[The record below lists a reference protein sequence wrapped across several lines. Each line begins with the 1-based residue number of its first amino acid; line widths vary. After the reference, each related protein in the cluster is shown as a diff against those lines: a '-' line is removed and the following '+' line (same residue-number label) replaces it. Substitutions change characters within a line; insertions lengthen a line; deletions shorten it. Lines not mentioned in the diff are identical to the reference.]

1 MAQKM
6 KKELILQIKRYLPWS
21 ALPAAAL
28 AMVVLTMIG
37 GFTFIKLL
45 VCLSGLAGVC
55 WYWIY
60 QYRNNIQV
68 EKKPCQDEE
77 RKNRKIKDYQS
88 KIKDLKLQLQ
98 LSQRQKRNTE
108 TIIYSISD
116 AVVVTDGYD
125 RLLMANDPASMIFDF
140 DIKDSILK
148 PITELIQKGGLVD
161 LILQSRKSKTR
172 HVKHELKIEDDNGTM
187 TYDCI
192 ISCIFDDRGGIC
204 GTVSVLHDVTR
215 EKEVSQVKNDFV
227 SHVSHELKTP
237 LASIMAYTEMLADG
251 EVEDEGT
258 RSEFYSIIQN
268 QAQRLNRLIEDILNI
283 SRIESGLIKVSKEPV
298 SVVLLIRQAVQA
310 IIAYAAEKDITIDN
324 QTSVVIGQVCAD
336 RDMISQVIIN
346 LLSNAVKYTEKGGLV
361 TVNSEVDDARQV
373 AIVTVTDTGV
383 GIPAEDVEHIFDKF
397 FRVNENNK
405 YAKGTGLGLNL
416 VKEII
421 ENVHQGHVF
430 VSSRQGKGSTFGFEL
445 PLANATVVMAE

>member
-1 MAQKM
+1 MAQKR
-6 KKELILQIKRYLPWS
+6 KRELILNAKKYLSYS
-21 ALPAAAL
+21 ALPLAAM
-28 AMVVLTMIG
+28 AMVILTMIG

-45 VCLSGLAGVC
+45 VSSFGLAGLC
-55 WYWIY
+55 GGWIY
-60 QYRNNIQV
+60 RYRKNIAAAKKPRLDVEQNIQ
-68 EKKPCQDEE
+68 
-77 RKNRKIKDYQS
+77 KIEDYQGE
-88 KIKDLKLQLQ
+88 IKDLKLQLQ
-98 LSQRQKRNTE
+98 LSQRQKHNIE

-125 RLLMANDPASMIFDF
+125 RLLMANDPASTIFDF

-148 PITELIQKGGLVD
+148 PIAALIQKSRLVD
-161 LILQSRKSKTR
+161 LILQSRQSKTR
-172 HVKHELKIEDDNGTM
+172 HVKHELKIEDEHRTM

-192 ISCIFDDRGGIC
+192 ISCIFDDKDHIC
-204 GTVSVLHDVTR
+204 GTVSVLHDITR

-251 EVEDEGT
+251 EVEDEET

-268 QAQRLNRLIEDILNI
+268 QSQRLNRLIEDILNI

-310 IIAYAAEKDITIDN
+310 ISAYAAEKDITIDN

-336 RDMISQVIIN
+336 KDMISQVIIN
-346 LLSNAVKYTEKGGLV
+346 LLSNAVKYTPKGGSV
-361 TVNSEVDDARQV
+361 TVNSEVDDARQL
-373 AIVTVTDTGV
+373 ARVTVTDTGV
-383 GIPAEDVEHIFDKF
+383 GIPADDIEHIFDKF
-397 FRVNENNK
+397 FRVKENNK

-421 ENVHQGHVF
+421 ENVHRGHVF
-430 VSSRQGKGSTFGFEL
+430 VSSRQGRGSTFGFEL
-445 PLANATVVMAE
+445 PLANAVAVLAE

>member
-1 MAQKM
+1 
-6 KKELILQIKRYLPWS
+6 
-21 ALPAAAL
+21 
-28 AMVVLTMIG
+28 MVILTMIG
-37 GFTFIKLL
+37 GFTVVKFL
-45 VCLSGLAGVC
+45 VFLAGLAGLC

-60 QYRNNIQV
+60 QYRSNIQAAK
-68 EKKPCQDEE
+68 EPCQDE
-77 RKNRKIKDYQS
+77 KQNIQKIKDCRNE
-88 KIKDLKLQLQ
+88 IKDLKLQVQ

-125 RLLMANDPASMIFDF
+125 RLLMANDPASSIFGF
-140 DIKDSILK
+140 DIKNSILK
-148 PITELIQKGGLVD
+148 PVAELIQKGRLVD

-172 HVKHELKIEDDNGTM
+172 HVKHELKIKDDNGTM

-192 ISCIFDDRGGIC
+192 ISCIFDDKGRVC

-251 EVEDEGT
+251 EVEDEET
-258 RSEFYSIIQN
+258 RNEFYSIIQN

-310 IIAYAAEKDITIDN
+310 IGAYAAEKNITIDN

-336 RDMISQVIIN
+336 KDMISQVIIN
-346 LLSNAVKYTEKGGLV
+346 LLSNAVKYTPKGGSV

-373 AIVTVTDTGV
+373 VSVTITDTGV

-397 FRVNENNK
+397 FRVKENNK

-421 ENVHQGHVF
+421 ESVHQGHVF
-430 VSSRQGKGSTFGFEL
+430 VSSEQGKGSTFGFEL
-445 PLANATVVMAE
+445 SLANAVAVMAE

>member
-1 MAQKM
+1 M
-6 KKELILQIKRYLPWS
+6 KKELILNIKKYLPLS

-28 AMVVLTMIG
+28 AMVILTMIG

-60 QYRNNIQV
+60 QHRNSMQAA
-68 EKKPCQDEE
+68 KKPCQDEE
-77 RKNRKIKDYQS
+77 QNTRQIKDYQNE
-88 KIKDLKLQLQ
+88 IKDLKLQLQ
-98 LSQRQKRNTE
+98 LSQRQKRNIE

-116 AVVVTDGYD
+116 AVIVTDGYD
-125 RLLMANDPASMIFDF
+125 RLLMANDPASEIFEF

-148 PITELIQKGGLVD
+148 PVAGLIQKGRLVE
-161 LILQSRKSKTR
+161 LILQSRQSRTR
-172 HVKHELKIEDDNGTM
+172 HVKHELRIEDERGKM

-192 ISCIFDDRGGIC
+192 ISCIFDDKDKVC

-251 EVEDEGT
+251 EVEDEKT
-258 RSEFYSIIQN
+258 RNEFYSIIQN
-268 QAQRLNRLIEDILNI
+268 QSQRLNRLIEDILNI

-310 IIAYAAEKDITIDN
+310 MSAYAAEKDITIDN

-336 RDMISQVIIN
+336 KDMISQVIIN
-346 LLSNAVKYTEKGGLV
+346 LLSNAVKYTPNGGSV
-361 TVNSEVDDARQV
+361 TINSEVDDARQV
-373 AIVTVTDTGV
+373 ARVTVTDTGV
-383 GIPAEDVEHIFDKF
+383 GIPADDIEHLFDKF
-397 FRVNENNK
+397 FRVEANNK

-416 VKEII
+416 VKEIV
-421 ENVHQGHVF
+421 EKVHNGHVF
-430 VSSRQGKGSTFGFEL
+430 VSSQQGKGSTFGFEL
-445 PLANATVVMAE
+445 PLANAVAVMAE